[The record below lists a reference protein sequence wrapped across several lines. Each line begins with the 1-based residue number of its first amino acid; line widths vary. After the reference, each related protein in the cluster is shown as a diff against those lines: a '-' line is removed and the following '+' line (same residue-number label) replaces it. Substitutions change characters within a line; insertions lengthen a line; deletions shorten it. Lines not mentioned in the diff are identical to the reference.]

1 MKIQNCCE
9 IDVLFFQ
16 MYGRGHIAAVAET
29 QPSLFSSWFKESE
42 FQKVILKCVLTWEAT
57 IMYDCM

>member
-16 MYGRGHIAAVAET
+16 MYGRGHIAAVAEA

-42 FQKVILKCVLTWEAT
+42 FQKVILKCVLTWEAR